1 VPLSTIYSNKA
12 TAQQH
17 YESKK
22 AFALTI
28 YCKIHRKQK
37 RKSLT

>member
-12 TAQQH
+12 TAQQQ

-22 AFALTI
+22 AFASTI
-28 YCKIHRKQK
+28 YCRSQRKQK
-37 RKSLT
+37 RKSL

>member
-1 VPLSTIYSNKA
+1 MT
-12 TAQQH
+12 
-17 YESKK
+17 K
-22 AFALTI
+22 AFALTV